1 MKREAPGTKFGN
13 DHHMMAA
20 SVFLFVLVTTPLFD
34 IVCRLVTC
42 ITMYLVRSQYSLV
55 QAY

>member
-1 MKREAPGTKFGN
+1 MKLQEPNSGMT
-13 DHHMMAA
+13 MMAA
-20 SVFLFVLVTTPLFD
+20 SVFLFVLVTTPLFV